1 MKLTECCRTLEE
13 RGLVIGIDYNKK
25 NVVIVRDVIHVF
37 GIKNLNKPTGRNTI
51 NKISGL
57 RLGRMIALV

>member
-1 MKLTECCRTLEE
+1 MEE